1 MGTERFE
8 AGEDTPPPVVPTLIV
23 SAGGGVGIV
32 VAEPR
37 ELGDSVG
44 AGGGRVLPGTQ
55 QNQFLHIIS
64 SQHSKLGV
72 RHTECIHT

>member
-1 MGTERFE
+1 M
-8 AGEDTPPPVVPTLIV
+8 VPTLIV
-23 SAGGGVGIV
+23 AAAGGVGVV

-55 QNQFLHIIS
+55 HNQFLHIIS
-64 SQHSKLGV
+64 SQHS
-72 RHTECIHT
+72 

>member
-1 MGTERFE
+1 M
-8 AGEDTPPPVVPTLIV
+8 VPTLIV
-23 SAGGGVGIV
+23 AAAGGVGVV

-55 QNQFLHIIS
+55 HNQFLHIIS
-64 SQHSKLGV
+64 S
-72 RHTECIHT
+72 